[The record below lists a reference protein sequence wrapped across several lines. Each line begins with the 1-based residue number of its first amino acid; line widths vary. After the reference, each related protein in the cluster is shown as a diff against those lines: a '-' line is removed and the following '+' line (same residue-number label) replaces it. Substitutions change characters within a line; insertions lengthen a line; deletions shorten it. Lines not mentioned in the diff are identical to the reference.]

1 MLSYQHAFHAGNH
14 ADVIKH
20 LCWIG
25 VINALK
31 KKDKPF
37 TLFDTHAGAGTY
49 DLTDDLSSKNKE
61 YESGISRLFGQA
73 DGTATPESLALE
85 NQAPKKQSTEN
96 LPSLLNDYLSLC
108 EPFLAQQQYPGSPA
122 ISAMA
127 KRGSD
132 NLHLMELHPG
142 EFQKL
147 EKNVSRLRT
156 DNSHV
161 HKRDGYEGLRALT
174 PPKPNRGAILI
185 DPPYERASEYSDL
198 VKGVNQV
205 LKRWQ
210 QAQIV
215 VWYPLLSE
223 RAGAKSGASEVMCDK
238 LAELGKPCFKAEI
251 CVAENTSNAGMYG
264 SGVFVLN
271 PPWQLDTNLGS
282 ALTKVVG
289 MLGKCESGFQASAHV
304 TWVNEDT

>member
-25 VINALK
+25 VINSLK

-37 TLFDTHAGAGTY
+37 TLFDTHAGAGSY
-49 DLTDDLSSKNKE
+49 DLTDAMSAKNKE
-61 YESGISRLFGQA
+61 YETGISRL
-73 DGTATPESLALE
+73 ATKDTEASK
-85 NQAPKKQSTEN
+85 NNAPP
-96 LPSLLNDYLSLC
+96 LPSLLDEYLSLC
-108 EPFLAQQQYPGSPA
+108 EPFLAQKQYPGSPA
-122 ISAMA
+122 ISVKA
-127 KRGSD
+127 KRDYD
-132 NLHLMELHPG
+132 NLHLMELHPA
-142 EFQKL
+142 EFDKL
-147 EKNVSRLRT
+147 ETNVARLREQNT
-156 DNSHV
+156 HV

-185 DPPYERASEYSDL
+185 DPPYERVNEYSDV
-198 VKGVNQV
+198 VKGVEQV

-223 RAGAKSGASEVMCDK
+223 RAGAKHGASEAMCDK
-238 LAELGKPCFKAEI
+238 LAELGKPCFNAQI
-251 CVAENTSNAGMYG
+251 CIAENTPDAGMYG

-271 PPWQLDTNLGS
+271 PPWQLDTQLDV
-282 ALTKVVG
+282 ALINVVSQ
-289 MLGKCESGFQASAHV
+289 LGKNEMGYNAKANL
-304 TWVNEDT
+304 TWVNEDN

>member
-25 VINALK
+25 VINSLK

-49 DLTDDLSSKNKE
+49 DLNDAMSSKNKE
-61 YESGISRLFGQA
+61 YETGISRIINTGAEHDSL
-73 DGTATPESLALE
+73 PE
-85 NQAPKKQSTEN
+85 
-96 LPSLLNDYLSLC
+96 LLKNYLTLC
-108 EPFLAQQQYPGSPA
+108 EPFLAKHQYPGSPA
-122 ISAMA
+122 ISATA
-127 KRGSD
+127 KRVTD
-132 NLHLMELHPG
+132 NLHLMELHPA
-142 EFQKL
+142 EFDKL
-147 EKNVSRLRT
+147 EANMGKLHLRKM
-156 DNSHV
+156 HV

-185 DPPYERASEYSDL
+185 DPPYERASEYGE
-198 VKGVNQV
+198 VIKGVEQV
-205 LKRWQ
+205 FKRWQ

-223 RAGAKSGASEVMCDK
+223 RAGAKHGASELMCDK
-238 LAELGKPCFKAEI
+238 LAALGKPCFKAEI
-251 CVAENTSNAGMYG
+251 CVEKNTPEAGMYG

-271 PPWQLDTNLGS
+271 PPWQLDSQLES
-282 ALTKVVG
+282 ALQNVVLQ
-289 MLGKCESGFQASAHV
+289 LGAKSSDSSASTYV
-304 TWVNEDT
+304 SWINEDN

>member
-31 KKDKPF
+31 KKEKPF

-61 YESGISRLFGQA
+61 YESGIARLLGQG
-73 DGTATPESLALE
+73 DGTAATENQALE
-85 NQAPKKQSTEN
+85 NKSTEG
-96 LPSLLNDYLSLC
+96 LPRLLNDYLSLC
-108 EPFLAQQQYPGSPA
+108 EPFLARQQYPGSPA
-122 ISAMA
+122 ISARA
-127 KRGSD
+127 KRGID
-132 NLHLMELHPG
+132 TLHLMELHPG

-147 EKNVSRLRT
+147 EKNVSHLRT
-156 DNSHV
+156 GHSHV

-185 DPPYERASEYSDL
+185 DPPYERANEYSDL
-198 VKGVNQV
+198 VKGVEQV

-238 LAELGKPCFKAEI
+238 LSELGRPCFKAEI
-251 CVAENTSNAGMYG
+251 CVAENTPEAGMYG

-271 PPWQLDTNLGS
+271 PPWQLDISLDS
-282 ALTKVVG
+282 ALTNVVE
-289 MLGKCESGFQASAHV
+289 MLGVNEAGFHATAHV
-304 TWVNEDT
+304 TWVNEDS